1 MIFFKTDSDIE
12 KMRVSALLLGKT
24 HGEVAKYVKPGVT
37 TSFLDKIAT
46 EYIQDHKAHPS
57 FLHYDG
63 FPAALCV
70 SVNEVVVHGIP
81 SDYELRDGDLLSID
95 CGVYLN
101 GFHADS
107 AYSYPIGEVS
117 QEVKNLLAVTKKS
130 LELGI
135 KQFRIGNNIE
145 DIGYAVQKE
154 AERNNYSIVR
164 ELVGHGVG
172 RKLHEDPQVPNYG
185 KRGRGAKIR
194 NGMVVAIEPMVNA
207 GKKAIISEDDGWT
220 IRTVDR
226 KPSAHFEHTV
236 AIVNKKT
243 EVLTTFQYIEEAFK
257 YEYA

>member
-1 MIFFKTDSDIE
+1 MIYFKTDRDIE
-12 KMRVSALLLGKT
+12 KMKASALLLGKA
-24 HGEVAKYVKPGVT
+24 HGEVAKHIKPGVN

-46 EYIQDHKAHPS
+46 EYIKDHGAHPS
-57 FLHYDG
+57 FLNYNG
-63 FPAALCV
+63 FPAALCI
-70 SVNEVVVHGIP
+70 SLNEVVVHGIP
-81 SDYELRDGDLLSID
+81 GNYELRDGDLLSID
-95 CGVYLN
+95 CGVYLDS
-101 GFHADS
+101 FHADS

-117 QEVKNLLAVTKKS
+117 EEVKKLLTVTKKS

-135 KQFRIGNNIE
+135 KQYAIGKRIG
-145 DIGYAVQKE
+145 DVSYAIQKE
-154 AERNNYSIVR
+154 AERNNFSIVR

-172 RKLHEDPQVPNYG
+172 KKLHESPEVPNFG
-185 KRGRGAKIR
+185 KRGKGVKIQ

-207 GKKAIISEDDGWT
+207 GKRGVVQEADGWT
-220 IRTVDR
+220 IRTADR